1 MSLLS
6 VLNLTNNALN
16 ANSQAISITSN
27 NIANINNP
35 NFARQTVEFSQ
46 QTAVTTPQGAIATG
60 ITATAITTRNALL
73 DAQVQL
79 QASLTAGVTAQ
90 ESILQQLQASL
101 GENLSAN
108 SNSSGQSSTS
118 SNGLDIAV
126 NQFFNSFQNLATN
139 PTDTGAA
146 QQAVAQAGILSDR
159 FNSVTANL
167 NTVALGVNAQIS
179 SNVSQVNQYLTKIA
193 SLNTKITSMNG
204 NVAGSA
210 ATLVDER
217 QALIEKLAGL
227 MPVTVSGDNQGS
239 LSLTAK
245 SNDGAGTPVALV
257 TNGTVNNQISF
268 SSSAANTG
276 VFLAGITSLGNMQTA
291 AGEPSGS
298 LSGLLLTLS
307 GPLNTLLKNVDAIAQ
322 QIVTSVNAAYNPSG
336 AASGNIFGVIN
347 PSVISTDYTNVNNPL
362 NTLVN
367 ATSPALHGSTSSAF
381 TITIGSNIDPINITS
396 DTESLQ
402 SILDKISAATG
413 GAVTGTYNA
422 ATDKISLS
430 SASTFKIDGPD
441 TTNFLA
447 IAKISPATIS
457 SGSTT
462 SSSAVGAL
470 TSVLNVPGSYA
481 NAFKVDPKFIPT
493 NVVAGNT
500 SSYGAGDNSYA
511 LNVANVLS
519 QSFSTTA
526 HASDKINGT
535 ITQFYAGVVSNL
547 GQALQAA
554 STNAADEKNI
564 QSVITNQR
572 QSVSGVTLDEE
583 MANLLTYQKSFQA
596 CSAVMQA
603 IDSLLTN
610 FIARL

>member
-35 NFARQTVEFSQ
+35 DFARQTVEFSQ

-245 SNDGAGTPVALV
+245 ANDGAGTPVALV

-276 VFLAGITSLGNMQTA
+276 VFLAGTTSLGNMQTA

-336 AASGNIFGVIN
+336 AASGNIFAVIN

-362 NTLVN
+362 NTLIN
-367 ATSPALHGSTSSAF
+367 TTGHPLLASSSPAF
-381 TITIGSNIDPINITS
+381 TIQVGGNTDPIYITS
-396 DTESLQ
+396 TSESLQ
-402 SILDKISAATG
+402 SVLDSISAATG

-430 SASTFKIDGPD
+430 SASTFTISSD
-441 TTNFLA
+441 TSNFLA
-447 IAKISPATIS
+447 IAKISPTATS
-457 SGSTT
+457 LSSTT
-462 SSSAVGAL
+462 SSDAVGAL

-481 NAFKVDPKFIPT
+481 NAFKVDPNFIPT

>member
-1 MSLLS
+1 
-6 VLNLTNNALN
+6 
-16 ANSQAISITSN
+16 
-27 NIANINNP
+27 
-35 NFARQTVEFSQ
+35 
-46 QTAVTTPQGAIATG
+46 
-60 ITATAITTRNALL
+60 
-73 DAQVQL
+73 
-79 QASLTAGVTAQ
+79 
-90 ESILQQLQASL
+90 
-101 GENLSAN
+101 
-108 SNSSGQSSTS
+108 
-118 SNGLDIAV
+118 
-126 NQFFNSFQNLATN
+126 
-139 PTDTGAA
+139 
-146 QQAVAQAGILSDR
+146 
-159 FNSVTANL
+159 
-167 NTVALGVNAQIS
+167 
-179 SNVSQVNQYLTKIA
+179 
-193 SLNTKITSMNG
+193 
-204 NVAGSA
+204 
-210 ATLVDER
+210 
-217 QALIEKLAGL
+217 

-245 SNDGAGTPVALV
+245 ANDGAGTPVALV

-276 VFLAGITSLGNMQTA
+276 VFLAGTTSLGNMQTA

-336 AASGNIFGVIN
+336 AASGNIFAVIN

-362 NTLVN
+362 NTLIN
-367 ATSPALHGSTSSAF
+367 TTGHPLLASSSPAF
-381 TITIGSNIDPINITS
+381 TITVGGNTDPIYITS
-396 DTESLQ
+396 TSKSLQ
-402 SILDKISAATG
+402 SVLDSISAATG

-430 SASTFKIDGPD
+430 SASDFTISSD
-441 TTNFLA
+441 TSNFLA

-462 SSSAVGAL
+462 SSGAVGAL

>member
-336 AASGNIFGVIN
+336 AASGNIFAVIN

-362 NTLVN
+362 NTLIN
-367 ATSPALHGSTSSAF
+367 TTGHPLLASSSPAF
-381 TITIGSNIDPINITS
+381 TIQVGGNTDPIYITS
-396 DTESLQ
+396 TSESLQ
-402 SILDKISAATG
+402 SVLDSISAATG

-430 SASTFKIDGPD
+430 SASTFTISSD
-441 TTNFLA
+441 TSNFLA
-447 IAKISPATIS
+447 IAKISPTDTRLS
-457 SGSTT
+457 STT
-462 SSSAVGAL
+462 SSDAVGAL

-481 NAFKVDPKFIPT
+481 NAFKVDPNFIPT

-500 SSYGAGDNSYA
+500 SYYGAGDNSYA

-526 HASDKINGT
+526 HAPDKINGT

>member
-167 NTVALGVNAQIS
+167 NTVALGVKAQIS

-245 SNDGAGTPVALV
+245 TNDGAGTPVALV
-257 TNGTVNNQISF
+257 TNGTVDNQISF

-276 VFLAGITSLGNMQTA
+276 VFLAGKTSLGNMQTA

-336 AASGNIFGVIN
+336 AASGNIFAVIN

-367 ATSPALHGSTSSAF
+367 ATSHALHGSTSSAF
-381 TITIGSNIDPINITS
+381 TITVDSTNVHPIMITS
-396 DTESLQ
+396 DNESLQ
-402 SILDKISAATG
+402 SILDSISAATG

-430 SASTFKIDGPD
+430 SASTFTISSD
-441 TTNFLA
+441 TSNFLA
-447 IAKISPATIS
+447 IAEIRPTDTSLS
-457 SGSTT
+457 STT
-462 SSSAVGAL
+462 SLDAVGAL

-481 NAFKVDPKFIPT
+481 NAFKVDPNFIPT
-493 NVVAGNT
+493 NVVAGDT
-500 SSYGAGDNSYA
+500 SHYGAGDNSYA

-519 QSFSTTA
+519 QPFSTTA
-526 HASDKINGT
+526 HAPDKINGT

>member
-167 NTVALGVNAQIS
+167 NTVAQGVNAQIS

-193 SLNTKITSMNG
+193 SLNTKISSMNG

-245 SNDGAGTPVALV
+245 ANDGAGTPVALV

-276 VFLAGITSLGNMQTA
+276 VFLAGTTSLGNMQTA

-336 AASGNIFGVIN
+336 AASGNIFAVIN

-362 NTLVN
+362 NTLIN
-367 ATSPALHGSTSSAF
+367 TTGHPLLASSSPAF
-381 TITIGSNIDPINITS
+381 TITVGGNTDPIYITS
-396 DTESLQ
+396 TSESLQ
-402 SILDKISAATG
+402 SVLDSISAATG

-430 SASTFKIDGPD
+430 SASTFTISSD
-441 TTNFLA
+441 TSNFLA

-462 SSSAVGAL
+462 SSGAVGAL

-481 NAFKVDPKFIPT
+481 NAFKVDPNFIPT
-493 NVVAGNT
+493 HVVAGNI

>member
-245 SNDGAGTPVALV
+245 ANDGAGTPVALV
-257 TNGTVNNQISF
+257 TNGTVDNQISF

-276 VFLAGITSLGNMQTA
+276 VFLAGTTSLGNMQTA

-336 AASGNIFGVIN
+336 AASGNIFAVIN

-362 NTLVN
+362 NTLIN
-367 ATSPALHGSTSSAF
+367 TTGHPLLASSSPAF
-381 TITIGSNIDPINITS
+381 TIQVGGNTDPIYITS
-396 DTESLQ
+396 TSESLQ
-402 SILDKISAATG
+402 SVLDSISAATG

-430 SASTFKIDGPD
+430 SASTFTISSD
-441 TTNFLA
+441 TSNFLA
-447 IAKISPATIS
+447 IAKISPTATS
-457 SGSTT
+457 LSSTT
-462 SSSAVGAL
+462 SSDAVGAL

-481 NAFKVDPKFIPT
+481 NAFKVDPNFIPT

>member
-35 NFARQTVEFSQ
+35 DFARQTVEFSQ

-239 LSLTAK
+239 LSLTAEA
-245 SNDGAGTPVALV
+245 NDGAGTPVALV

-276 VFLAGITSLGNMQTA
+276 VFLAGTTSLGNMQTA

-336 AASGNIFGVIN
+336 AASGNIFAVIN

-362 NTLVN
+362 NTLIN
-367 ATSPALHGSTSSAF
+367 TTGHPLLASSSPAF
-381 TITIGSNIDPINITS
+381 TIQVGGNTDPIYITS
-396 DTESLQ
+396 TSESLQ
-402 SILDKISAATG
+402 SVLDSISAATG

-430 SASTFKIDGPD
+430 SASTFTISSD
-441 TTNFLA
+441 TSNFLA

-462 SSSAVGAL
+462 SSGAVGAL

-481 NAFKVDPKFIPT
+481 NAFKVDPNFIPT

-526 HASDKINGT
+526 HAPDKINGT

-583 MANLLTYQKSFQA
+583 MSNLLTYQKSFQA

>member
-35 NFARQTVEFSQ
+35 DFARQTVEFSQ

-239 LSLTAK
+239 LSLTAEA
-245 SNDGAGTPVALV
+245 NDGAGTPVALV

-276 VFLAGITSLGNMQTA
+276 VFLAGTTSLGNMQTA

-336 AASGNIFGVIN
+336 AASGNIFAVIN

-362 NTLVN
+362 NTLIN
-367 ATSPALHGSTSSAF
+367 TTGHPLLASSSPAF
-381 TITIGSNIDPINITS
+381 TIQVGGNTDPIYITS
-396 DTESLQ
+396 TSESLQ
-402 SILDKISAATG
+402 SVLDSISAATG

-430 SASTFKIDGPD
+430 SASTFTISSD
-441 TTNFLA
+441 TSNFLA

-462 SSSAVGAL
+462 SSGAVGAL

-481 NAFKVDPKFIPT
+481 NAFKVDPNFIPT

-526 HASDKINGT
+526 HAPDKINGT

>member
-179 SNVSQVNQYLTKIA
+179 SNVSQVNQYLTEIA

-245 SNDGAGTPVALV
+245 ANDGAGTPVALV

-276 VFLAGITSLGNMQTA
+276 VFLAGTTSLGNMQTA

-336 AASGNIFGVIN
+336 AASGNIFAVIN

-362 NTLVN
+362 NTLIN
-367 ATSPALHGSTSSAF
+367 TTGHPLLASSSPAF
-381 TITIGSNIDPINITS
+381 TIQVGGNTDPIYITS
-396 DTESLQ
+396 TSESLQ
-402 SILDKISAATG
+402 SVLDSISAATG

-430 SASTFKIDGPD
+430 SASTFTISSD
-441 TTNFLA
+441 TSNFLA
-447 IAKISPATIS
+447 IAKISPTATS
-457 SGSTT
+457 LSSTT
-462 SSSAVGAL
+462 SSDAVGAL

-481 NAFKVDPKFIPT
+481 NAFKVDPNFIPT

>member
-167 NTVALGVNAQIS
+167 NTVAQGVNAQIS

-193 SLNTKITSMNG
+193 SLNTKISSMNG

-245 SNDGAGTPVALV
+245 ANDGAGTPVALV

-276 VFLAGITSLGNMQTA
+276 VFLAGTTSLGNMQTA

-336 AASGNIFGVIN
+336 AASGNIFAVIN

-362 NTLVN
+362 NTLIN
-367 ATSPALHGSTSSAF
+367 TTGHPLLASSSPAF
-381 TITIGSNIDPINITS
+381 TITVGGNTDPIYITS
-396 DTESLQ
+396 TSESLQ
-402 SILDKISAATG
+402 SVLDSISAATG

-430 SASTFKIDGPD
+430 SASTFTISSD
-441 TTNFLA
+441 TSNFLA

-462 SSSAVGAL
+462 SSGAVGAL

-481 NAFKVDPKFIPT
+481 NAFKVDPNFIPT
-493 NVVAGNT
+493 NVVAGNI

>member
-167 NTVALGVNAQIS
+167 NTVAQGVNAQIS

-193 SLNTKITSMNG
+193 SLNTKISSMNG

-245 SNDGAGTPVALV
+245 ANDGAGTPVALV

-276 VFLAGITSLGNMQTA
+276 VFLAGTTSLGNMQTA

-336 AASGNIFGVIN
+336 AASGNIFAVIN

-362 NTLVN
+362 NTLIN
-367 ATSPALHGSTSSAF
+367 TTGHPLLASSSPAF
-381 TITIGSNIDPINITS
+381 TIQVGGNTDPIYITS
-396 DTESLQ
+396 TSESLQ
-402 SILDKISAATG
+402 SVLDSISAATG

-430 SASTFKIDGPD
+430 SASTFTISSD
-441 TTNFLA
+441 TSNFLA

-462 SSSAVGAL
+462 SSGAVGAL

-481 NAFKVDPKFIPT
+481 NAFKVDPNFIPT
-493 NVVAGNT
+493 NVVAGNI

>member
-167 NTVALGVNAQIS
+167 NTVAQGVNAQIS

-193 SLNTKITSMNG
+193 SLNTKISSMNG

-245 SNDGAGTPVALV
+245 ANDGAGTPVALV

-276 VFLAGITSLGNMQTA
+276 VFLAGTTSLGNMQTA

-336 AASGNIFGVIN
+336 AASGNIFAVIN

-362 NTLVN
+362 NTLIN
-367 ATSPALHGSTSSAF
+367 TTGHPLLASSSPAF
-381 TITIGSNIDPINITS
+381 TITVGGNTDPVYITS
-396 DTESLQ
+396 TSESLQ
-402 SILDKISAATG
+402 SVLDSISAATG

-430 SASTFKIDGPD
+430 SASTFTISSD
-441 TTNFLA
+441 TSNFLA

-462 SSSAVGAL
+462 SSGAVGAL

-481 NAFKVDPKFIPT
+481 NAFKVDPNFIPT

-500 SSYGAGDNSYA
+500 LSFGAGDNSYA

-535 ITQFYAGVVSNL
+535 ITQFYSGVVSNL

>member
-35 NFARQTVEFSQ
+35 DFARQTVEFSQ

-179 SNVSQVNQYLTKIA
+179 SNVSQVNQYLTEIA

-245 SNDGAGTPVALV
+245 ANDGAGTPVALV

-276 VFLAGITSLGNMQTA
+276 VFLAGTTSLGNMQTA

-336 AASGNIFGVIN
+336 AASGNIFAVIN

-362 NTLVN
+362 NTLIN
-367 ATSPALHGSTSSAF
+367 TTGHPLLASSSPAF
-381 TITIGSNIDPINITS
+381 TIQVGGNTDPIYITS
-396 DTESLQ
+396 TSESLQ
-402 SILDKISAATG
+402 SVLDSISAATG

-430 SASTFKIDGPD
+430 SASTFTISSD
-441 TTNFLA
+441 TSNFLA

-462 SSSAVGAL
+462 SSDAVGAL

-481 NAFKVDPKFIPT
+481 NAFKVDPNFIPT

-526 HASDKINGT
+526 HAPDKINGT

>member
-35 NFARQTVEFSQ
+35 DFARQTVEFSQ

-179 SNVSQVNQYLTKIA
+179 SNVSQVNQYLTEIA

-245 SNDGAGTPVALV
+245 ANDGAGTPVALV

-276 VFLAGITSLGNMQTA
+276 VFLAGTTSLGNMQTA

-336 AASGNIFGVIN
+336 AASGNIFAVIN

-362 NTLVN
+362 NTLIN
-367 ATSPALHGSTSSAF
+367 TTGHPLLASSSPAF
-381 TITIGSNIDPINITS
+381 TIQVGGNTDPIYITS
-396 DTESLQ
+396 TSESLQ
-402 SILDKISAATG
+402 SVLDSISAATG

-430 SASTFKIDGPD
+430 SASTFTISSD
-441 TTNFLA
+441 TSNFLA
-447 IAKISPATIS
+447 IAKISPTATS
-457 SGSTT
+457 LSSTT
-462 SSSAVGAL
+462 SSDAVGAL

-481 NAFKVDPKFIPT
+481 NAFKVDPNFIPT

>member
-35 NFARQTVEFSQ
+35 DFARQTVEFSQ

-179 SNVSQVNQYLTKIA
+179 SNVSQVNQYLTEIA

-239 LSLTAK
+239 LSLTAEA
-245 SNDGAGTPVALV
+245 NDGAGTPVALV

-276 VFLAGITSLGNMQTA
+276 VFLAGTTSLGNMQTA

-336 AASGNIFGVIN
+336 AASGNIFAVIN

-362 NTLVN
+362 NTLIN
-367 ATSPALHGSTSSAF
+367 TTGHPLLASSSPAF
-381 TITIGSNIDPINITS
+381 TIQVGGNTDPIYITS
-396 DTESLQ
+396 TSESLQ
-402 SILDKISAATG
+402 SVLDSISAATG

-430 SASTFKIDGPD
+430 SASTFTISSD
-441 TTNFLA
+441 TSNFLA

-481 NAFKVDPKFIPT
+481 NAFKVDPNFIPT

-526 HASDKINGT
+526 HAPDKINGT

-583 MANLLTYQKSFQA
+583 MSNLLTYQKSFQA

>member
-118 SNGLDIAV
+118 SNGLNIAV

-245 SNDGAGTPVALV
+245 ANDGAGTPVALV

-276 VFLAGITSLGNMQTA
+276 VFLAGTTSLGNMQTA

-336 AASGNIFGVIN
+336 AASGNIFAVIN

-362 NTLVN
+362 NTLIN
-367 ATSPALHGSTSSAF
+367 TTGHPLLASSSPAF
-381 TITIGSNIDPINITS
+381 TITVGGNTDPIYITS
-396 DTESLQ
+396 TSKSLQ
-402 SILDKISAATG
+402 SVLDSISAATG

-430 SASTFKIDGPD
+430 SASDFTISSD
-441 TTNFLA
+441 TSNFLA

-462 SSSAVGAL
+462 SSGAVGAL

-481 NAFKVDPKFIPT
+481 NAFKVDPNFIPT

>member
-167 NTVALGVNAQIS
+167 NTVAQGVNAQIS

-193 SLNTKITSMNG
+193 SLNTKISSMNG

-245 SNDGAGTPVALV
+245 ANDGAGTPVALV

-276 VFLAGITSLGNMQTA
+276 VFLAGTTSLGNMQTA

-336 AASGNIFGVIN
+336 AASGNIFAVIN

-362 NTLVN
+362 NTLIN
-367 ATSPALHGSTSSAF
+367 TTGHPLLASSSPAF
-381 TITIGSNIDPINITS
+381 TITVGVNTDPIYITS
-396 DTESLQ
+396 TSESLQ
-402 SILDKISAATG
+402 SVLDSISAATG

-430 SASTFKIDGPD
+430 SASTFTISSD
-441 TTNFLA
+441 TSNFLA

-462 SSSAVGAL
+462 SSGAVGAL

-481 NAFKVDPKFIPT
+481 NAFKVDPNFIPT
-493 NVVAGNT
+493 NVVAGNI

>member
-35 NFARQTVEFSQ
+35 DFARQTVEFSQ

-159 FNSVTANL
+159 FNSVTANI

-179 SNVSQVNQYLTKIA
+179 SNVSQVNQYLTEIA

-245 SNDGAGTPVALV
+245 ANDGAGTPVALV

-276 VFLAGITSLGNMQTA
+276 VFLAGTTSLGNMQTA

-336 AASGNIFGVIN
+336 AASGNIFAVIN

-381 TITIGSNIDPINITS
+381 TITVGGTNVDPIKITS
-396 DTESLQ
+396 DNESLQ
-402 SILDKISAATG
+402 SILDSISAATG

-430 SASTFKIDGPD
+430 SASTFTISSD
-441 TTNFLA
+441 TSNFLA
-447 IAKISPATIS
+447 IAKISPTATS
-457 SGSTT
+457 LSSTT
-462 SSSAVGAL
+462 SSDAVGAL

-481 NAFKVDPKFIPT
+481 NAFKVDPNFIPT

-526 HASDKINGT
+526 HAPDKINGT

>member
-35 NFARQTVEFSQ
+35 DFARQTVEFSQ

-179 SNVSQVNQYLTKIA
+179 SNVSQVNQYLTEIA

-245 SNDGAGTPVALV
+245 ANDGAGTPVALV

-276 VFLAGITSLGNMQTA
+276 VFLAGTTSLGNMQTA

-336 AASGNIFGVIN
+336 AASGNIFAVIN

-362 NTLVN
+362 NTLIN
-367 ATSPALHGSTSSAF
+367 TTGHPLLASSSPAF
-381 TITIGSNIDPINITS
+381 TIQVGGNTDPIYITS
-396 DTESLQ
+396 TSESLQ
-402 SILDKISAATG
+402 SVLDSISAATG

-430 SASTFKIDGPD
+430 SASTFTISSD
-441 TTNFLA
+441 TSNFLA

-462 SSSAVGAL
+462 SSDAVGAL

-481 NAFKVDPKFIPT
+481 NAFKVDPNFIPT

>member
-35 NFARQTVEFSQ
+35 DFARQTVEFSQ

-179 SNVSQVNQYLTKIA
+179 SNVSQVNQYLTEIA

-245 SNDGAGTPVALV
+245 ANDGAGTPVALV

-276 VFLAGITSLGNMQTA
+276 VFLAGTTSLGNMQTA

-336 AASGNIFGVIN
+336 AASGNIFAVIN

-362 NTLVN
+362 NTLIN
-367 ATSPALHGSTSSAF
+367 TTGHPLLASSSPAF
-381 TITIGSNIDPINITS
+381 TIQVGGNTDPIYITS
-396 DTESLQ
+396 TSESLQ
-402 SILDKISAATG
+402 SVLDSISAATG

-430 SASTFKIDGPD
+430 SASTFTISSD
-441 TTNFLA
+441 TSNFLA
-447 IAKISPATIS
+447 IAKISPTATS
-457 SGSTT
+457 LSSTT
-462 SSSAVGAL
+462 SSDAVGAL

-481 NAFKVDPKFIPT
+481 NAFKVDPNFIPT

-526 HASDKINGT
+526 HAPDKINGT

>member
-35 NFARQTVEFSQ
+35 DFARQTVEFSQ

-159 FNSVTANL
+159 FNSVTANI

-179 SNVSQVNQYLTKIA
+179 SNVSQVNQYLTEIA

-245 SNDGAGTPVALV
+245 ANDGAGTPVALV

-276 VFLAGITSLGNMQTA
+276 VFLAGTTSLGNMQTA

-336 AASGNIFGVIN
+336 AASGNIFAVIN

-362 NTLVN
+362 NTLIN
-367 ATSPALHGSTSSAF
+367 TTGHPLLASSSPAF
-381 TITIGSNIDPINITS
+381 TIQVGGNTDPIYITS
-396 DTESLQ
+396 TSESLQ
-402 SILDKISAATG
+402 SVLDSISAATG

-430 SASTFKIDGPD
+430 SASTFTISSD
-441 TTNFLA
+441 TSNFLA
-447 IAKISPATIS
+447 IAKISPTATS
-457 SGSTT
+457 LSSTT
-462 SSSAVGAL
+462 SSDAVGAL

-481 NAFKVDPKFIPT
+481 NAFKVDPNFIPT

-526 HASDKINGT
+526 HAPDKINGT

-583 MANLLTYQKSFQA
+583 MSNLLTYQKSFQA

>member
-167 NTVALGVNAQIS
+167 NTVAQGVNAQIS

-193 SLNTKITSMNG
+193 SLNTKISSMNG

-245 SNDGAGTPVALV
+245 ANDGAGTPVALV

-276 VFLAGITSLGNMQTA
+276 VFLAGTTSLGNMQTA

-336 AASGNIFGVIN
+336 AASGNIFAVIN

-362 NTLVN
+362 NTLIN
-367 ATSPALHGSTSSAF
+367 TTGHPLLASSSPAF
-381 TITIGSNIDPINITS
+381 TITVGSNIDPIYITS
-396 DTESLQ
+396 TSKSLQ
-402 SILDKISAATG
+402 SVLDSISAATG

-430 SASTFKIDGPD
+430 SASTFTISSD
-441 TTNFLA
+441 TSNFLA

-462 SSSAVGAL
+462 SSGAVGAL

-481 NAFKVDPKFIPT
+481 NAFKVDPNFIPT
-493 NVVAGNT
+493 NVVAGNI